1 MEHLVYSLL
10 SLVVNGML
18 TAQMLADQMAGSGVE
33 PLQTSMLTRYMD
45 FAH

>member
-10 SLVVNGML
+10 NLVINGMP
-18 TAQMLADQMAGSGVE
+18 TAQMQVDQMAGSGVE
-33 PLQTSMLTRYMD
+33 PLQTLMLTRCMD

>member
-10 SLVVNGML
+10 SLVINGML

-33 PLQTSMLTRYMD
+33 PLRTLMLTSYMD

>member
-10 SLVVNGML
+10 SLVTNGTL
-18 TAQMLADQMAGSGVE
+18 TAQMLADQTAGSGVE
-33 PLQTSMLTRYMD
+33 PLQTLMLTRCMD

>member
-1 MEHLVYSLL
+1 MEPLVYFLL

-33 PLQTSMLTRYMD
+33 PLRTMMLTRSMD
-45 FAH
+45 FAQ

>member
-10 SLVVNGML
+10 SLVINGML

-33 PLQTSMLTRYMD
+33 PLQTLMLTRCMD